1 MSTHEDQSG
10 EPVHEKKTGFLISL
24 RNNFFTG
31 IIIALPIAVTVWLLT
46 WFIRLVDD
54 RVLSVVPPEFNPNI
68 WIKEATGFSIPGIG
82 LVIAVVALWM
92 LGVLA
97 SNFIGTSV
105 IRFGERLLGRVP
117 LVSNIYNALKQIVTT
132 MAQQKDRAFKDV
144 CLIEYPRP
152 GLWAIGFVTSDLK
165 GAPLEYLEEDVTETV
180 ERIKLM
186 LKSDGAAWY
195 EKYASPLELSRGLNS
210 PIATDKAHPLLNNP
224 DRPLIAIAA
233 ACVGEP
239 ERVYE
244 LIDAYLVS
252 EREADIRFAGKRPL
266 RSPDFERD
274 FKKLVVRAKELGY
287 PV

>member
-10 EPVHEKKTGFLISL
+10 EPVHEKKTGVLISL

-165 GAPLEYLEEDVTETV
+165 GAPLEYLEEDYICVFVPTTPNPTSGFLLFTERKDVKILNMTPEEGAKMIISGGMV
-180 ERIKLM
+180 ASNED
-186 LKSDGAAWY
+186 LKVLAD
-195 EKYASPLELSRGLNS
+195 EKPKR
-210 PIATDKAHPLLNNP
+210 T
-224 DRPLIAIAA
+224 RPA
-233 ACVGEP
+233 
-239 ERVYE
+239 
-244 LIDAYLVS
+244 
-252 EREADIRFAGKRPL
+252 
-266 RSPDFERD
+266 
-274 FKKLVVRAKELGY
+274 KK
-287 PV
+287 